1 MKSPFKNIGI
11 VTRPNTPEIQDTVHT
26 LVSFLRENGFTI
38 YLDEL
43 SVEEHCVYIQD
54 SAYCETVNKAQLGKY
69 CDLVIVL
76 GGDGTF
82 LSAAREVARALSPS
96 SASIKATWAFSPKSH
111 ATPWL
116 RASAPYWKANICPKN
131 ASSSKPASFV
141 TAKPSNAP
149 SPSTTLYFLVAA
161 QAK

>member
-54 SAYCETVNKAQLGKY
+54 SAYCEIVNKAQLGK
-69 CDLVIVL
+69 
-76 GGDGTF
+76 
-82 LSAAREVARALSPS
+82 
-96 SASIKATWAFSPKSH
+96 
-111 ATPWL
+111 
-116 RASAPYWKANICPKN
+116 
-131 ASSSKPASFV
+131 
-141 TAKPSNAP
+141 
-149 SPSTTLYFLVAA
+149 
-161 QAK
+161 

>member
-54 SAYCETVNKAQLGKY
+54 SAYCEIVNKASWANTATSSLY
-69 CDLVIVL
+69 
-76 GGDGTF
+76 
-82 LSAAREVARALSPS
+82 SAATAP
-96 SASIKATWAFSPKSH
+96 P
-111 ATPWL
+111 L
-116 RASAPYWKANICPKN
+116 RRP
-131 ASSSKPASFV
+131 
-141 TAKPSNAP
+141 
-149 SPSTTLYFLVAA
+149 
-161 QAK
+161 

>member
-54 SAYCETVNKAQLGKY
+54 SAYCETVTKPAWANIATSSL
-69 CDLVIVL
+69 C
-76 GGDGTF
+76 
-82 LSAAREVARALSPS
+82 SAATAPS
-96 SASIKATWAFSPKSH
+96 SPPPVK
-111 ATPWL
+111 
-116 RASAPYWKANICPKN
+116 
-131 ASSSKPASFV
+131 
-141 TAKPSNAP
+141 
-149 SPSTTLYFLVAA
+149 
-161 QAK
+161 

>member
-26 LVSFLRENGFTI
+26 LVSFLLENGFTI

-54 SAYCETVNKAQLGKY
+54 SAYCETVNKASWANTATSSLY
-69 CDLVIVL
+69 
-76 GGDGTF
+76 
-82 LSAAREVARALSPS
+82 SAATVPSSPPPVKSPRAPYPS
-96 SASIKATWAFSPKSH
+96 SASIKATWASSPKSH

-116 RASAPYWKANICPKN
+116 RAFAPYWKANICPKS
-131 ASSSKPASFV
+131 ASSLKPVSFV

-149 SPSTTLYFLVAA
+149 SPSTTPYCLVAA
-161 QAK
+161 QVK